1 MRTMALLAT
10 LMMLSPVAFAGD
22 IDGKWTGS
30 VDTPNGPVQLT
41 YMLAAKGTEL
51 TGTAAGPDG
60 TPVPLEHGKIE
71 GDKVSFSLTFDFG
84 QPTTINYTGTLA
96 GKQLK
101 IHSEMGGQPFD
112 FTLTKAT

>member
-1 MRTMALLAT
+1 MRTTALIAA
-10 LMMLSPVAFAGD
+10 LMMLSAAAFAAG

-41 YMLAAKGTEL
+41 YMLASKGTQL

-60 TPVPLEHGKIE
+60 NAVPLEHGKIE
-71 GDKVSFSLTFDFG
+71 GDKVSFSLTFNFG
-84 QPTTINYTGTLA
+84 QPMTFNYTGTLA
-96 GKQLK
+96 GNQLK
-101 IHSEMGGQPFD
+101 LHSDIGGQAID